1 MGVLLEAHQR
11 EDALSEANR
20 TFMRFWW
27 QAHKVL
33 WNASGGRLGRKAGG
47 LPIRELVTKGRK
59 SGEPRQILIT
69 YFDHGGSPVLVGT
82 NAGRDADPAW
92 LLNLRE
98 DPNARARWDG
108 AWRDVTTR
116 EPTGTE
122 HNEAWEA
129 AVQANSAY
137 AQYAE
142 SLTRPI
148 PIVVLIER

>member
-1 MGVLLEAHQR
+1 M
-11 EDALSEANR
+11 
-20 TFMRFWW
+20 
-27 QAHKVL
+27 
-33 WNASGGRLGRKAGG
+33 
-47 LPIRELVTKGRK
+47 TKGRK
-59 SGEPRQILIT
+59 SGEPQQILIT

-92 LLNLRE
+92 VLNLRE

-116 EPTGTE
+116 ALTGTE

-129 AVQANSAY
+129 AVQASPAY